1 MDAVGLKSKANLT
14 SKAKKAT
21 FKKVLKEHVNIVNG
35 YCWDSSKANLVFK
48 QYYLIVKTYYGITRI
63 LVNRGLG
70 KFA

>member
-35 YCWDSSKANLVFK
+35 YC
-48 QYYLIVKTYYGITRI
+48 
-63 LVNRGLG
+63 
-70 KFA
+70 